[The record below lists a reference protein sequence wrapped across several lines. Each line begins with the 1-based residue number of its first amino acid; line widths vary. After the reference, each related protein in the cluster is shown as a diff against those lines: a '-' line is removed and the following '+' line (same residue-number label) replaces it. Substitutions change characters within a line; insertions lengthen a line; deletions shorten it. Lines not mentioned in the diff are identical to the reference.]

1 MDDVQIHE
9 TAEVSEEA
17 IIGRGTRIWHYAQI
31 REGARIG
38 ENCSIGKGAY
48 IDTDVK
54 IGNRVKIQNGVGVYR
69 GVTVE
74 DDVLLGPYC
83 SFTNDPYPRAFPAD
97 WQVVPTLLKKG
108 CSIGANAT
116 VVCGV
121 TIGEYS
127 LIAAGAVLTVDTLP
141 FSLMLG
147 NPARL
152 KNFICLCGREL
163 RKIKGETSKI
173 ELECSKCGRILRL
186 QFQLIEPSGQVK

>member
-97 WQVVPTLLKKG
+97 RQVVPTLLKKG

-127 LIAAGAVLTVDTLP
+127 LIAA
-141 FSLMLG
+141 
-147 NPARL
+147 
-152 KNFICLCGREL
+152 
-163 RKIKGETSKI
+163 
-173 ELECSKCGRILRL
+173 
-186 QFQLIEPSGQVK
+186 

>member
-9 TAEVSEEA
+9 TAKVSEEA

-54 IGNRVKIQNGVGVYR
+54 IGNRVKTQNGVGVYR

-97 WQVVPTLLKKG
+97 RQVVPTLLKKG

-127 LIAAGAVLTVDTLP
+127 LIAA
-141 FSLMLG
+141 
-147 NPARL
+147 
-152 KNFICLCGREL
+152 
-163 RKIKGETSKI
+163 
-173 ELECSKCGRILRL
+173 
-186 QFQLIEPSGQVK
+186 

>member
-1 MDDVQIHE
+1 MDGVQIHE

-17 IIGRGTRIWHYAQI
+17 EIGTGTKIWHYAQI

-48 IDTDVK
+48 IDSDVK

-97 WQVVPTLLKKG
+97 WKVVPTLLKKG

-127 LIAAGAVLTVDTLP
+127 LIAAGAVVTVDTLP
-141 FSLMLG
+141 FSCMLG

-152 KNFICLCGREL
+152 KNFVCLCGREL
-163 RKIKGETSKI
+163 RTI
-173 ELECSKCGRILRL
+173 EGANLKTELRCDKCGRILSIK
-186 QFQLIEPSGQVK
+186 FQLIEASE